1 MSLTE
6 MFCAAIASVVGLLGI
21 LLFCVTLGAILFGA
35 TCDGTHWKL
44 GCTTDDGVHITQTER
59 AE

>member
-1 MSLTE
+1 MSLTK
-6 MFCAAIASVVGLLGI
+6 MIYVTIASTLGLRDI
-21 LLFCVTLGAILFGA
+21 LLFWVTLGAILFGV

-44 GCTTDDGVHITQTER
+44 GCTTDDGVHISKTER